1 MENTVSYTHLDVY
14 KRQVLRKITES
25 FRDKDYQVQRTELY
39 FLIVPGLV
47 GLLICV
53 LLRTIMTVSYTHLDC
68 ENAKEY
74 RKLIGLQ
81 I

>member
-1 MENTVSYTHLDVY
+1 MCSSDRYF
-14 KRQVLRKITES
+14 VLRKITES

-53 LLRTIMTVSYTHLDC
+53 LLDVYKRQMQGCIL
-68 ENAKEY
+68 
-74 RKLIGLQ
+74 KLNSAMKMNSI
-81 I
+81 IR